1 MKRMIRKRERLF
13 KMARCSKRASLWQS
27 YKKYL
32 NLVKIQ
38 IHLAHSNYVNDIIG
52 SSLEVGDGKAFWN
65 YIKLQ
70 RTESIGIPPLRVG
83 DNVFDSNEAKADIL
97 NKHLQSVFSL
107 EDTSNLPQLPPR
119 PYPWIDQLIINIP
132 GWEKQLQKLK
142 PNKAAGPDQISPWVL
157 KTFDPQCAQ
166 VLPVI
171 FTQSYVSGIL
181 PEGWKKALVSPV
193 LKKEDKSLP
202 NNYRPI
208 SLTCIS
214 CKITDHVLCS
224 HLSKHLEINNILT
237 PHQHGFRKGFS
248 TETQLIS
255 VLDDWLSSLYK
266 QTMTDVLL
274 IDFSKAFDS
283 VPHQRLLLKLNYYGI
298 TGNSLSWIENFL
310 LDRTQYVQVSGPRS
324 SWISVTPGV
333 PQDTVIGPLLFLI
346 YINDIVHNLNS
357 KLSYLLMMLFSIPK
371 SQMFM
376 MSVYS
381 NKTLTLY
388 PAGLLLGKWILI

>member
-1 MKRMIRKRERLF
+1 ME
-13 KMARCSKRASLWQS
+13 
-27 YKKYL
+27 
-32 NLVKIQ
+32 
-38 IHLAHSNYVNDIIG
+38 
-52 SSLEVGDGKAFWN
+52 
-65 YIKLQ
+65 
-70 RTESIGIPPLRVG
+70 
-83 DNVFDSNEAKADIL
+83 
-97 NKHLQSVFSL
+97 
-107 EDTSNLPQLPPR
+107 
-119 PYPWIDQLIINIP
+119 
-132 GWEKQLQKLK
+132 
-142 PNKAAGPDQISPWVL
+142 
-157 KTFDPQCAQ
+157 
-166 VLPVI
+166 
-171 FTQSYVSGIL
+171 
-181 PEGWKKALVSPV
+181 
-193 LKKEDKSLP
+193 
-202 NNYRPI
+202 
-208 SLTCIS
+208 
-214 CKITDHVLCS
+214 HVLCS
-224 HLSKHLEINNILT
+224 HLSNHLEINNILT

-310 LDRTQYVQVSGPRS
+310 LDRTQCVQVSGTRS
-324 SWISVTPGV
+324 SWISVISGV
-333 PQDTVIGPLLFLI
+333 PQGTVLGPLLFLI

-388 PAGLLLGKWILI
+388 PAGLLLGK